1 MTADRWGPHQELMS
15 EAHLADDPYV
25 RVTLELRQSTLL
37 WIDRL
42 RTEMGLRNRGTV
54 ISHLLD
60 ELAAPSED
68 V

>member
-1 MTADRWGPHQELMS
+1 MTANRWGPHQKLMS
-15 EAHLADDPYV
+15 EANPADDPYV

>member
-1 MTADRWGPHQELMS
+1 MS
-15 EAHLADDPYV
+15 EANPADDPYV

>member
-15 EAHLADDPYV
+15 EANPADDPYV

>member
-15 EAHLADDPYV
+15 EANPADDPYV

-60 ELAAPSED
+60 ELAAPFED

>member
-1 MTADRWGPHQELMS
+1 MKADRWGPHQELMS
-15 EAHLADDPYV
+15 EANPTDDPNV

-60 ELAAPSED
+60 DLAAPSED